1 MKFKTW
7 FAEYGG
13 GLGAA
18 TSVIHGGLGDPF
30 SAGNSN
36 MPFGVRSKI
45 QTKDGLADTGKDP
58 DEPDVPPD
66 QLFGYNRRPVG
77 KKDTIE
83 RRAKTIN
90 RKTGVPLRLDRPDI
104 PR

>member
-1 MKFKTW
+1 MW

-18 TSVIHGGLGDPF
+18 TSAIHGGLGDPLTG
-30 SAGNSN
+30 GNSN
-36 MPFGVRSKI
+36 MPFGVRSKW

-58 DEPDVPPD
+58 DEPRVPPD
-66 QLFGYNRRPVG
+66 RLFGYDRKPLE

-83 RRAKTIN
+83 RRAKYID
-90 RKTGVPLRLDRPDI
+90 RKTGIPLRVDRPDI